1 MILDGTADLNKTY
14 SMCKGMEFVDV
25 PLVDYKDIELIH
37 VTPPPEF
44 KNKLRPE
51 QIMKSAVRARP
62 YMK

>member
-25 PLVDYKDIELIH
+25 PHVDYKDIKLFH

-44 KNKLRPE
+44 KNKLRKE
-51 QIMKSAVRARP
+51 QIM
-62 YMK
+62 